1 MYPGERG
8 LPRAATMP
16 RRDSTHPDARAVPA
30 PTAGVHILLS
40 LLRRGPLPIGALRPA
55 AAAAGMA
62 GPEVDA
68 ALAVATRR
76 RVLGLAMVGGTACVE
91 RRRPGA

>member
-1 MYPGERG
+1 
-8 LPRAATMP
+8 MP
-16 RRDSTHPDARAVPA
+16 RHNIACPDGQAMPA
-30 PTAGVHILLS
+30 PTAGVHIILS

-55 AAAAGMA
+55 AAAAGLTD
-62 GPEVDA
+62 PEVDA

-76 RVLGLAMVGGTACVE
+76 QVLGLALVGGVACVE